1 MQDQML
7 KSFLTGFLPLKEVG
21 DADLGES
28 DLGAIGAYRACTT
41 AAWASGV
48 PFGNSVFKRD

>member
-28 DLGAIGAYRACTT
+28 DLGAIGASRACTT